1 MKKILII
8 FAVII
13 PLVSFWL
20 YVTAFGIYNII
31 DGVRERQLH
40 GKPPVTGYVINRED
54 IYLFRIGF
62 EERSK
67 FTIEIK
73 GTGEKVQ
80 AITDI
85 DLYKKIP
92 DVVSFYYSGDPSRK
106 VFLFEYEQDPLWT
119 GLLEAVG
126 AIVAPFVMVVKLKM
140 RRHLWDGGQ
149 GLLHK

>member
-1 MKKILII
+1 LI
-8 FAVII
+8 A
-13 PLVSFWL
+13 FWFCA
-20 YVTAFGIYNII
+20 TAFGIYNITE
-31 DGVRERQLH
+31 GVRERRLH
-40 GKPPVTGYVINRED
+40 SKPPVTGYVKNRETTW
-54 IYLFRIGF
+54 IFEVGF
-62 EERSK
+62 FERSK

-85 DLYKKIP
+85 YLFNKIP

-119 GLLEAVG
+119 GLLYVVG
-126 AIVAPFVMVVKLKM
+126 ANIMPFFLLAQMKM